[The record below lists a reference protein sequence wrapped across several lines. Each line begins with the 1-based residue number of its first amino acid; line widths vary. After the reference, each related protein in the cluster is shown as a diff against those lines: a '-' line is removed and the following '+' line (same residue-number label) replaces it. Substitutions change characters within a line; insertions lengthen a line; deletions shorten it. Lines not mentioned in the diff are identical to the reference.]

1 MKFTMKKMPINLS
14 AQTPLNVE
22 EAAGCTLR
30 VVAGRV
36 WITQEGS
43 IDDIF
48 LDAGS
53 GHTFRSDGKVVISAE
68 GARNAV
74 ATVVFD
80 APVSVAARS
89 TLASTFRHLSL
100 WRPTPLSTSS
110 NVYEGI

>member
-14 AQTPLNVE
+14 AQTPLNVD
-22 EAAGCTLR
+22 EAEGCTVR

-43 IDDIF
+43 IDDLF

-53 GHTFRSDGKVVISAE
+53 GHTFRTDGRVVISAE
-68 GARNAV
+68 GAAHAV

-80 APVSVAARS
+80 APVSVAART
-89 TLASTFRHLSL
+89 TLASTIKHLL
-100 WRPTPLSTSS
+100 TWRPAPPSTPS
-110 NVYEGI
+110 NLYEGV